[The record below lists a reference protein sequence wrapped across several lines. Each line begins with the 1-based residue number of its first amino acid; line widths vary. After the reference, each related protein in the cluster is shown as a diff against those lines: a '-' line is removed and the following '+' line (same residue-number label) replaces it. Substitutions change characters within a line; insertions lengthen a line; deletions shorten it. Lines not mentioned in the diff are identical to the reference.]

1 MSRFRDVKPH
11 QPLPPKTPRKSVSKS
26 VPQLSPKKDTLGPR
40 PVSAR
45 QQQFREGNTPPAPP
59 RTAVPTVP
67 SVARPRHPA
76 ALPPLTVGQQ
86 RESSKRR
93 KRLRDAETTR
103 SRVKVKRAGKNRRRV
118 NVPRILLGWATAV
131 LVVEC
136 TAALLFSPR
145 LWVSRI
151 LVEGNRNVATPTILA
166 RLKIG
171 DKDNIVRLPV
181 KKLQTSVG
189 AEPEIETTEI
199 HRDFLHTKVLVVV
212 KERTPWACVQTPDQ
226 VCYTIDRNMVPFRTA
241 DVPPVGLPL
250 LKLSEASGVVPLGK
264 PMTAPGLAQVSRCLT
279 WARARTDFP
288 LDAVTIDSEGK
299 LCLNRA
305 GGARFLLG
313 SGVDLDRKLKSLE
326 TLLTQRAELRNA
338 TNVAYVNLLAYDAP
352 AVRFR
357 SVSDSDPAAV
367 PKEADGGAEA
377 DTLP

>member
-11 QPLPPKTPRKSVSKS
+11 QPLPPRAPRKSASTPVSQ
-26 VPQLSPKKDTLGPR
+26 PSPKKDTLGPR
-40 PVSAR
+40 PISAR
-45 QQQFREGNTPPAPP
+45 QQSLREGGTPPLLP
-59 RTAVPTVP
+59 RTAVPPAP

-103 SRVKVKRAGKNRRRV
+103 SRVRVKRAGKNRRRI
-118 NVPRILLGWATAV
+118 NVPKILLGWATAV

-136 TAALLFSPR
+136 AAALLFSPR

-151 LVEGNRNVATPTILA
+151 LVEGNRNVALPTILA

-181 KKLQTSVG
+181 KKLQAAVG
-189 AEPEIETTEI
+189 AEPEIETAEI
-199 HRDFLHTKVLVVV
+199 HRDFLRTRVRVLV

-226 VCYTIDRNMVPFRTA
+226 VCYTIDRNLVPFRTA

-250 LKLSEASGVVPLGK
+250 LKLSDESGKVPLGK

-305 GGARFLLG
+305 GGTRFLLG

-326 TLLTQRAELRNA
+326 MLLTQRAELRSA

-352 AVRFR
+352 AVRMR
-357 SVSDSDPAAV
+357 SVSDSDSAAS
-367 PKEADGGAEA
+367 KGAMTVDEVG
-377 DTLP
+377 TLH